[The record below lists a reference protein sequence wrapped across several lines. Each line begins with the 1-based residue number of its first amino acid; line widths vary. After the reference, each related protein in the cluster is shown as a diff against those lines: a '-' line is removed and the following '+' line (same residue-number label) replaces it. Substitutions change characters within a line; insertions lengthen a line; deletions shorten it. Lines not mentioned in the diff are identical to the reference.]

1 MRWTTVRASRG
12 ARITFSSR
20 EDRPAGFVLVARG
33 GMPRSIEQAKA
44 VKAPLPLI
52 MVVASFLCPTEL
64 SLYVAGL
71 RLPPHRIMLLALFP
85 IAVYRLLSRR
95 DIRIQSFD
103 VLFVLYAAWT
113 TGVYAWHTGGHDG
126 FVYGGSLALE
136 SLASYLIARAWI
148 RDAGTFLATLKVL
161 TVAVAV
167 AGLVALPETLFGK
180 IFTHDLLRMVT
191 GYEHPT
197 GIEQR
202 LGLTRA
208 YGTFDHPIHFGTF
221 VASILAMVWYA
232 ERRTAQRNAK
242 AALIAGTTFLGLSS
256 APLLCL
262 GLQSGM
268 IVWERIS
275 RGVAARGG
283 ITLAILAGL
292 YIGVSL
298 ISTRSPIAIVATGFT
313 IDSWTGFYRLQ
324 IWEYGLESVWDY
336 PWAGIGLN
344 DWHRPT
350 WMVANT
356 VDAFWLVTA
365 MRAGIPAFLLLA
377 FAIIL
382 LLTGVY
388 RFIGRTRDRYLKRLA
403 IGWMMSMIALS
414 LIACTVHFWN
424 VPHAYYF
431 FFVGLA
437 GWIADPVRAPARSR
451 HRRRAASYPAA
462 VPVAA

>member
-1 MRWTTVRASRG
+1 M
-12 ARITFSSR
+12 
-20 EDRPAGFVLVARG
+20 
-33 GMPRSIEQAKA
+33 AKERH
-44 VKAPLPLI
+44 KAPLPLI
-52 MVVASFLCPTEL
+52 LVVASFLCPTEM

-71 RLPPHRIMLLALFP
+71 RLPPHRIMLLALFSL
-85 IAVYRLLSRR
+85 AVYRMFKRR
-95 DIRIQSFD
+95 DIRIRSFD
-103 VLFVLYAAWT
+103 VLYLLYATWT
-113 TGVYAWHTGGHDG
+113 TGVYAWHAGGHDG

-136 SLASYLIARAWI
+136 SLAAYLIGRAWI
-148 RDAGTFLATLKVL
+148 RDAETFLATLRVM
-161 TVAVAV
+161 TVAVGI
-167 AGLVALPETLFGK
+167 AGLIALPETLFGK
-180 IFTHDLLRMVT
+180 IFTHDLLRTLT

-232 ERRTAQRNAK
+232 EHRIMQRNGK
-242 AALIAGTTFLGLSS
+242 AALIVGSTFLGLSS

-262 GLQSGM
+262 GLQSAM
-268 IVWERIS
+268 LAWERIS

-292 YIGVSL
+292 YIGATLVSN
-298 ISTRSPIAIVATGFT
+298 RSPIAIVATGFT

-336 PWAGIGLN
+336 PWTGIGLN
-344 DWHRPT
+344 DWHRPS

-365 MRAGIPAFLLLA
+365 MRAGIPALLLVA
-377 FAIIL
+377 LAIFL
-382 LLTGVY
+382 QSTGIY
-388 RFIGRTRDRYLKRLA
+388 RFIGRTRDRHLKRMA
-403 IGWMMSMIALS
+403 IGWMMSLIALS

-424 VPHAYYF
+424 VLHAYF
-431 FFVGLA
+431 FFFLGLS
-437 GWIADPVRAPARSR
+437 GWIADPARAPVRSR
-451 HRRRAASYPAA
+451 RKRPVGSYAVAIPA
-462 VPVAA
+462 VA